1 VNREK
6 ISEKMK
12 YTGER
17 VIPKE
22 NFCGPN
28 TNIYKEHAARYD
40 FTSKYVKSKK
50 VLDIACGSGYG
61 CEILLNKGAKYVVGS
76 DISEE
81 TIDYAKKNYQKEN
94 IEFYTNDIKKLN
106 FPDEEFDCIVS
117 FETLEHV
124 KEQEAAISEL
134 KRVLKK
140 GGTLI
145 ISTPNSESRT
155 KDEEGTQQF
164 HEKEL
169 TVEEFRNIIGKFFPE
184 FKLFSQRLIIDI
196 GIGKKFFRNMVL
208 KGMKLD
214 TKKTYT
220 KIFPQKF
227 YSSIHNAMDDTD
239 RNYQPI
245 PYQSAQ
251 KPRILIAV
259 CYK

>member
-1 VNREK
+1 
-6 ISEKMK
+6 MK

-17 VIPKE
+17 IIPKE
-22 NFCGPN
+22 SFCGPE
-28 TNIYKEHAARYD
+28 TNIYKEHVARYN
-40 FTSKYVKSKK
+40 FASKYIESKK

-61 CEILLNKGAKYVVGS
+61 SEILLEKGAKYVIGC

-81 TIDYAKKNYQKEN
+81 AINYGKKHYQKEN
-94 IEFYTNDIKKLN
+94 MEFITNDIKKLD
-106 FPDEEFDCIVS
+106 FSDEEFDCIVS

-124 KEQEAAISEL
+124 KDQEKVMTEL

-145 ISTPNSESRT
+145 ISTPNLESR
-155 KDEEGTQQF
+155 DNEEEEANSF

-169 TVEEFRNIIGKFFPE
+169 TVKEFKKIVEKFFPKFE
-184 FKLFSQRLIIDI
+184 LFSQRLITNI
-196 GIGKKFFRNMVL
+196 GAGKKFFRNMVL
-208 KGMKLD
+208 KGVKLD

-227 YSSIHNAMDDTD
+227 YSSIYNAIDNTD
-239 RNYQPI
+239 GNYQPV
-245 PYQSAQ
+245 PYQSTQ

>member
-1 VNREK
+1 
-6 ISEKMK
+6 MK

-17 VIPKE
+17 IIPE
-22 NFCGPN
+22 ESFCGPE
-28 TNIYKEHAARYD
+28 TNIYKEHAARYN
-40 FTSKYVKSKK
+40 FASKYIKSKK

-61 CEILLNKGAKYVVGS
+61 CEILLENGAKYVVGS

-81 TIDYAKKNYQKEN
+81 TINYAKKNYQKKN
-94 IEFYTNDIKKLN
+94 IEFIINDIKKLD
-106 FPDEEFDCIVS
+106 FLDEEFDCIVS

-124 KEQEAAISEL
+124 KEQDAVITEL

-140 GGTLI
+140 GGMLI
-145 ISTPNSESRT
+145 ISTPNLESRT
-155 KDEEGTQQF
+155 NDEEDINRF
-164 HEKEL
+164 HKKEL
-169 TVEEFRNIIGKFFPE
+169 TVEEFKEMIRKKFPKYE
-184 FKLFSQRLIIDI
+184 LFSQRLITDI
-196 GIGKKFFRNMVL
+196 STGKKFFRNMVL

-214 TKKTYT
+214 TKKTYA

-227 YSSIHNAMDDTD
+227 YSSMYNAIDDTD
-239 RNYQPI
+239 GKYDPI